1 MSGLESLMTDFSLT
15 GSVKKGPS
23 MNAAKSMTSAMAGTP
38 SSGSAMPAEAI
49 DANDPF
55 WFASSSSSSA
65 AAKPKPPPSG
75 GAGGGAGVDDIF
87 GLGIGGGIG
96 GGATC
101 VPSPRTISRATPRP
115 PRSLSF
121 WLSTFFCSSR
131 PTLFSSSSR
140 RLSPLDSPMSA
151 ARPIPHQ
158 RAASGGGGMDFF
170 SSSPARSRSP
180 AMGFSPAAP
189 GLANSMKKK
198 SGMAGDAFDFA
209 NVDDLLGGGR
219 PMSGAPMRTQSID
232 DLLGGAGTASGASS
246 GPGSAVVG
254 GGGGGGGGG
263 AAGDDDLL
271 GALFGETTTT
281 TSRTASGSKLGG
293 LGAPASTSGG
303 GTAASSANDL
313 LDGADD
319 FFSGGGGVASGIAS
333 AKDSPASAGSGH
345 DELDLSGVMDDGE
358 SPTLVEDTTG
368 RGYDRGRSAVE
379 DASEIE
385 PAVPEPTPSTRTAAA
400 SADDGLAGFED
411 FFSPGGAAAT
421 SSGAAASG
429 GGGGG
434 LDSLEDLLRAS
445 TTGGGG
451 KGKGGGMSLG
461 SDKMDDLFG
470 PPVHPSGGGVPAAA
484 VIDDMFGAM
493 MGGGRTNAAPAA
505 ASADE
510 FSYAPDSDDEDREG
524 DTRERKEA
532 RRRRHERVKAAI
544 DAKLQEKRDR
554 ESRALADQ
562 AERQMLKDMIGA
574 DIDEWLRVNQN
585 NVRTMLANLGDVLW
599 QNHGYKS
606 PSMNDL
612 LNPPSVKKCYH
623 RALILIHPDKVRQ
636 RGGDTSMIYI
646 ADKVF
651 DQVRDAYKAFEAK
664 EM

>member
-1 MSGLESLMTDFSLT
+1 M
-15 GSVKKGPS
+15 
-23 MNAAKSMTSAMAGTP
+23 
-38 SSGSAMPAEAI
+38 
-49 DANDPF
+49 
-55 WFASSSSSSA
+55 
-65 AAKPKPPPSG
+65 
-75 GAGGGAGVDDIF
+75 
-87 GLGIGGGIG
+87 
-96 GGATC
+96 
-101 VPSPRTISRATPRP
+101 
-115 PRSLSF
+115 
-121 WLSTFFCSSR
+121 
-131 PTLFSSSSR
+131 
-140 RLSPLDSPMSA
+140 
-151 ARPIPHQ
+151 
-158 RAASGGGGMDFF
+158 
-170 SSSPARSRSP
+170 
-180 AMGFSPAAP
+180 
-189 GLANSMKKK
+189 
-198 SGMAGDAFDFA
+198 
-209 NVDDLLGGGR
+209 
-219 PMSGAPMRTQSID
+219 
-232 DLLGGAGTASGASS
+232 
-246 GPGSAVVG
+246 
-254 GGGGGGGGG
+254 
-263 AAGDDDLL
+263 
-271 GALFGETTTT
+271 
-281 TSRTASGSKLGG
+281 
-293 LGAPASTSGG
+293 GAPASTSGG

-385 PAVPEPTPSTRTAAA
+385 PAVPEPTPSTTTAAA